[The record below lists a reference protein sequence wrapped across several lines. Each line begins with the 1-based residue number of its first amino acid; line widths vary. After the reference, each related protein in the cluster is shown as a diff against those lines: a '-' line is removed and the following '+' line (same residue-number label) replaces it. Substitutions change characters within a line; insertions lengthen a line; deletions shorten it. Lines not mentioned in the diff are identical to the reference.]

1 MTKTIFITGTS
12 SGLGKLTAFHFAK
25 RGWNAKDAEP
35 VAPADHHRCGDLKGF
50 GLSRLP
56 E

>member
-25 RGWNAKDAEP
+25 RGWN
-35 VAPADHHRCGDLKGF
+35 VAATMRTPEKESELTHMTT
-50 GLSRLP
+50 SRFSGWM
-56 E
+56 